1 MDNFSFVI
9 PEILSGAARPGCS
22 LTLAEDISQMKEHGI
37 GVVVSLT
44 ESTLDVDI
52 IRGNQLEYHHLP
64 VHDFTPPSQEQF
76 RKFYQIVEDAKN
88 DKKGAVLVHCA
99 AGVGRTGTML
109 AAYLIANGQT
119 TQEAVNAVR
128 KSRPGSIETQ
138 SQINSLKEWEAQLA
152 KSK

>member
-1 MDNFSFVI
+1 VDNFSFVI
-9 PEILSGAARPGCS
+9 PDFLAGAARPGCS
-22 LTLAEDISQMKEHGI
+22 LSLKEDISQMKEHGI

-52 IRGNQLEYHHLP
+52 IRGNHLEYHHLP

-76 RKFYQIVEDAKN
+76 RQFQQIVEDAKN
-88 DKKGAVLVHCA
+88 EKKGAVLVHCA

-109 AAYLIANGQT
+109 ASYLIAQGHST
-119 TQEAVNAVR
+119 KEAVTAIR
-128 KSRPGSIETQ
+128 KARPGSIETQ
-138 SQINSLKEWEAQLA
+138 SQINSLNEWEAQLA